1 MINEKLAIFGG
12 PRCVPEDVPEQ
23 ELFGWPYIN
32 KEIEDAV
39 LDVIRRNAM
48 SSTEITVEFEKEF
61 AAWQQ
66 RKYGI
71 AYCNGTLS
79 LQAAMFGIGLGA
91 GDEIIIPTKTYWASA
106 ISAMTLGASIVF
118 ANVDPNNLCLD
129 PNDLERCLSP
139 RTKAIMVVHYGGH
152 PAEMDKICDFAK
164 KHNIK
169 VIEDVSH
176 AQGGKFKGK
185 MLGTFGDVAAM
196 SLMSWKSFSC
206 GELGIL
212 VTDDRTI
219 YERSLAYSHYERNK
233 PEFITE
239 TEELKPFYHLP
250 LGGMK
255 GRVNQVATA
264 IGRVRLKD
272 YDEKI
277 AEIRK
282 AMNYFCDLMEGVK
295 GFRNIR
301 VDEKDGSDM
310 AGWYSPNI
318 LYIPEELGGLSEE
331 KFLEALKAETG
342 YSGYS
347 GANNCLHTHN
357 MLQDY
362 DGLHTGKP
370 SRILFADRDVREFDK
385 ALEPSEKIRTLSIPW
400 FKVYK
405 PEYIEMYANGYK
417 KVVAH
422 YRELLDENQDSDVG
436 GIWHH

>member
-1 MINEKLAIFGG
+1 
-12 PRCVPEDVPEQ
+12 
-23 ELFGWPYIN
+23 
-32 KEIEDAV
+32 
-39 LDVIRRNAM
+39 M
-48 SSTEITVEFEKEF
+48 SSTDITVEFEKEF
-61 AAWQQ
+61 AQWQQ

-118 ANVDPNNLCLD
+118 ANVDKDNLCLD

-152 PAEMDKICDFAK
+152 PADMDKICAFAK

-176 AQGGKFKGK
+176 AQGGKYKGR
-185 MLGTFGDVAAM
+185 MLGTIGDVAGI
-196 SLMSWKSFSC
+196 SLMTGKAFAI
-206 GELGIL
+206 GEAGML
-212 VTDDRTI
+212 VTNDREI
-219 YERSLAYSHYERNK
+219 YERAMAYSHYERNK
-233 PEFITE
+233 PEIITD
-239 TEELKPFYHLP
+239 TEELKPYYHLP

-255 GRVNQVATA
+255 GRANQVATA

-295 GFRNIR
+295 GFKNIR

-318 LYIPEELGGLSEE
+318 LYFPEELGGLSED
-331 KFLEALKAETG
+331 KFLEALYAETG
-342 YSGYS
+342 YRGYS

-357 MLQDY
+357 MLQSY
-362 DGLHTGKP
+362 DGMRTGKP
-370 SRILFADRDVREFDK
+370 SRILFADRDVRELDK
-385 ALEPSEKIRTLSIPW
+385 ALAPSENIHTLSIPW
-400 FKVYK
+400 FKVYR

-417 KVVAH
+417 KVVEN
-422 YRELLDENQDSDVG
+422 YELLLEENQNSEVG

>member
-1 MINEKLAIFGG
+1 MSNEKLALFGG
-12 PRCVPEDVPEQ
+12 PKTVCDNVPEE
-23 ELFGWPYIN
+23 ELFGWPYVN

-39 LDVIRRNAM
+39 LDVVRRNAM
-48 SSTEITVEFEKEF
+48 SSTEITVQFEKEF

-118 ANVDPNNLCLD
+118 ANVDKDNLCLD

-152 PAEMDKICDFAK
+152 PADMDKICAFAK
-164 KHNIK
+164 KHNLKI
-169 VIEDVSH
+169 IEDVSH
-176 AQGGKFKGK
+176 AQGGKYKGK
-185 MLGTFGDVAAM
+185 MLGTFGEVAAM

-206 GELGIL
+206 GELGVL
-212 VTDDRTI
+212 VTDDRI
-219 YERSLAYSHYERNK
+219 VYERALAYSHYERNK
-233 PEFITE
+233 PEIITE
-239 TEELKPFYHLP
+239 AEELKPYYHLP

-295 GFRNIR
+295 GFKNIR

-318 LYIPEELGGLSEE
+318 LYYPEELGGLSEE
-331 KFLEALKAETG
+331 KFLEALYAETG
-342 YSGYS
+342 YQGYS

-357 MLQDY
+357 MLKDY
-362 DGLHTGKP
+362 DGMKTGKP
-370 SRILFADRDVREFDK
+370 SRILFADRDVRELDK
-385 ALEPSEKIRTLSIPW
+385 ALAPSENIHTLSIPW
-400 FKVYK
+400 FKVYE

-417 KVVAH
+417 KVVAN
-422 YRELLDENQDSDVG
+422 YTELLEGNKESEVG